1 MLPIFVLYE
10 NEIKRYAFFHF
21 WHLWLDV
28 MFVIYPYRCTRLQIV
43 YFYYHIVFHLQFIL
57 SILPLR
63 GIWVVFVSNA
73 ARSILVHD
81 FQRVDGYISD
91 WCVPRSET
99 PGSEGIHL
107 PISLL
112 EAFQCVEQWGRG
124 VKWRVGHFLSDFSRF
139 WPSTGY
145 KT

>member
-1 MLPIFVLYE
+1 M
-10 NEIKRYAFFHF
+10 
-21 WHLWLDV
+21 
-28 MFVIYPYRCTRLQIV
+28 
-43 YFYYHIVFHLQFIL
+43 
-57 SILPLR
+57 
-63 GIWVVFVSNA
+63 
-73 ARSILVHD
+73 HD
-81 FQRVDGYISD
+81 FQRVDGCISD
-91 WCVPRSET
+91 WRVPRSET